1 MLTELAT
8 KRAGMVLRDLHDIG
22 MDYALTLQHWRDR
35 FEQQLPKV
43 RDLGYDERFI
53 RMWRY
58 YFVTAK
64 VAFSL

>member
-1 MLTELAT
+1 
-8 KRAGMVLRDLHDIG
+8 
-22 MDYALTLQHWRDR
+22 DR

-58 YFVTAK
+58 YFCYCEGGFLARSISTVHMT
-64 VAFSL
+64 FERD